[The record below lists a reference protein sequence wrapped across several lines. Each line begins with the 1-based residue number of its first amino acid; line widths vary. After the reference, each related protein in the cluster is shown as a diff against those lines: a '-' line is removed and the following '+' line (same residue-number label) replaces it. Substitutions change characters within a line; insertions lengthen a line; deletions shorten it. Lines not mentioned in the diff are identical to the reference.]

1 MEIPGLALREVLART
16 EHLDVYRCVRA
27 SDNKSL
33 VVKILNEDYV
43 GNDRVISQLILGCEH
58 HSRVQHPN
66 VVPIF
71 HFTRKDDSFYIV
83 EGYIAGPCLLDEL
96 ATGISFPKLVER
108 IIGVT
113 KGLAAVHAAGIVHG
127 DLKPEH
133 IRVRSNGIPQILDFS
148 HAVKVGQQGDGWGT
162 PGYLSPE
169 QSLGLAVDGRSDLY
183 SLGLVVFRALAGYVP
198 PLSPNSATQTQRAP
212 RLPDHFSLL
221 QPFIDKALAVDVKS
235 RFETAQEFGA
245 ALLQHAEQAQ
255 EHRVLPMIRSKPIAT
270 QEIRSLGGGALI
282 TAVDSTRQERRSE
295 RLVKRVILRRVSFA
309 LVLLGTLVG
318 GGLYV
323 ERNNLISVDQVLTAI
338 GIVEDPALIAA
349 WNDAQALQG
358 DSNQDLA
365 AIAAGFR
372 RVLVLDGK
380 HQGATD
386 ALHNLESIWKAQ
398 AAEGLSQGNLEAVG
412 TRLEEAESVFPDDVD
427 WLDLRNQ
434 LQDRRRAQRILT
446 STRQLLTSHGLSDLP
461 SATAAIQSYQE
472 VLRLWPGHDEA
483 KTALTELSVHYAQLA
498 NLAVKEGRLNDGI
511 SLLERATAADNAV
524 PMLDEVRKLISQV
537 TTAQAAID
545 DLLQQARRLRS
556 QNQLMLPSGE
566 NAAELYHRV
575 LATDPDNAIAAQG
588 LIEITS
594 QVAATAEALLS
605 ANQLSEVDVL
615 VSQAQAA
622 GLVQEGVAEIRRRL
636 DAEHERQNTIFDNL
650 LMAQQLM
657 AQGYLTLPVGQN
669 AVAKL
674 REVQQVDP
682 GNADA
687 IELLKQCAQKL
698 ANVAVEA
705 HEQEFTDEA
714 KEYLDLALAITPDVE
729 SWIALREGWGE
740 IE

>member
-16 EHLDVYRCVRA
+16 EYLDVYRCVRA

-33 VVKILNEDYV
+33 VVKILADNYL
-43 GNDRVISQLILGCEH
+43 GNDQVISQLTVGCEH
-58 HSRVQHPN
+58 HARVQHPN

-71 HFTRKDDSFYIV
+71 HFARKDDSFYIV

-96 ATGISFPKLVER
+96 AAGISVPKLVEQ
-108 IIGVT
+108 IVGIT
-113 KGLAAVHAAGIVHG
+113 NALAAVHAAGIVHG

-148 HAVKVGQQGDGWGT
+148 HAVKIGQPGDGWGT

-169 QSLGLAVDGRSDLY
+169 QSLGLAIDGRSDVY

-198 PLSPNSATQTQRAP
+198 SLSATPLAQTQRAP
-212 RLPDHFSLL
+212 RLPDHFSVM
-221 QPFIDKALAVDVKS
+221 QPFIDKALAVDVDD
-235 RFETAQEFGA
+235 RFETAREFGE
-245 ALLQHAEQAQ
+245 ALELYAEDAQ

-282 TAVDSTRQERRSE
+282 TAVDSTRQARRSE
-295 RLVKRVILRRVSFA
+295 RHVKRVVLRRVSLA
-309 LVLLGTLVG
+309 LLFLGTLVG
-318 GGLYV
+318 SGLYV
-323 ERNNLISVDQVLTAI
+323 ERNNLISVDQVLSAF

-358 DSNQDLA
+358 DVNQDLA

-372 RVLVLDGK
+372 RVLVLDGN

-386 ALHNLESIWKAQ
+386 ALLNLESIWKAQ

-412 TRLEEAESVFPDDVD
+412 TRLEEAESVFPDDVG

-472 VLRLWPGHDEA
+472 VLRLWPEHDEA
-483 KTALTELSVHYAQLA
+483 KIALTELSIHYAQLA
-498 NLAVKEGRLNDGI
+498 NQAVQEGRLNNGI
-511 SLLERATAADNAV
+511 SLLERATAADRAV

-575 LATDPDNAIAAQG
+575 LAIDPDNAIAAQG

-594 QVAATAEALLS
+594 QVAENAEALLS
-605 ANQLSEVDVL
+605 SNRLSEVDVL

-636 DAEHERQNTIFDNL
+636 EAEHERQNTISNNL
-650 LMAQQLM
+650 TMAQELM
-657 AQGYLTLPVGQN
+657 AQGYLTLPVGHN

-674 REVQQVDP
+674 REIQQVDP

-687 IELLKQCAQKL
+687 TELLQQCAQKL
-698 ANVAVEA
+698 ADVALEA
-705 HEQEFTDEA
+705 HEYELTDEA

-729 SWIALREGWGE
+729 SWIALRESWE
-740 IE
+740 ESQ